1 MVRDGRVV
9 LSNVVYTQIP
19 LHQPYGG
26 VVPEIA
32 SRAHIEKISQ
42 VVGEALKGQ
51 TVDAVAVTYGPGL
64 APALIV
70 GLNAA
75 KGLAKA
81 LGVPL
86 IGINHIE
93 AHLHSPFLFD
103 GGEKTPDGF
112 SPLDACPALGL
123 AVSGGNTVWID
134 MPEYGKYEVIG
145 ETLDD
150 AAGEAFDKA
159 AKLLGLGYPGGLKI
173 DRISAAFRERFPNEL
188 LIPFPKG
195 RPRDGVTALAGLPA
209 ELCVSFSGLKT
220 ALLRHVQ
227 RNPGLVP
234 PQGEEQDFGGF
245 SVTPAV
251 AHVVASYQE
260 AIVQAV
266 ADRTRVALK
275 RRRYKAFVLGGGV
288 SLNSRIR
295 AVLGKVCA
303 ADYKFQIVNLYKLH
317 TGKAKRVGAER
328 GTRCEYTHGSV
339 PSKPWRAHCGLP
351 LPPCGLI
358 CRKAPNKPDTAE
370 AFQAAQGLTYSVLW
384 SKYNPAFH
392 GHQGTL
398 PGDAELGAERGPVVR
413 HRLYEHAM
421 RGTFHGNG
429 SNGARCRRGKG
440 RREPHGAWQTPRG
453 NLR

>member
-1 MVRDGRVV
+1 MNILGIETSCDETAAAVVKDGREV

-32 SRAHIEKISQ
+32 SRAHIEKISE
-42 VVGEALKGQ
+42 VVRTAIDQFNSNTSNSKTQ
-51 TVDAVAVTYGPGL
+51 TLDAVAVTYGPGL
-64 APALIV
+64 SPALIV

-75 KGLAKA
+75 KGIAKG

-103 GGEKTPDGF
+103 TGDKHRDTETQRGDV
-112 SPLDACPALGL
+112 SVPLCLCVKKPVECCPALGL
-123 AVSGGNTVWID
+123 AISGGNTMWVD

-173 DRISAAFRERFPNEL
+173 DKMTQAYVEDCRQQSKTVDF
-188 LIPFPKG
+188 IPFPKG

-220 ALLRHVQ
+220 ALLRYVQ
-227 RNPGLVP
+227 KEKPTEADLP
-234 PQGEEQDFGGF
+234 C
-245 SVTPAV
+245 
-251 AHVVASYQE
+251 VVASYQE

-266 ADRTRVALK
+266 ADRTRTALK
-275 RRRYKAFVLGGGV
+275 RKRYKSFILGGGV

-295 AVLGKVCA
+295 AVL
-303 ADYKFQIVNLYKLH
+303 ADVARDAGVPLLMAKPKY
-317 TGKAKRVGAER
+317 TG
-328 GTRCEYTHGSV
+328 
-339 PSKPWRAHCGLP
+339 
-351 LPPCGLI
+351 
-358 CRKAPNKPDTAE
+358 D
-370 AFQAAQGLTYSVLW
+370 
-384 SKYNPAFH
+384 
-392 GHQGTL
+392 
-398 PGDAELGAERGPVVR
+398 
-413 HRLYEHAM
+413 
-421 RGTFHGNG
+421 
-429 SNGARCRRGKG
+429 NGAMIAGLAYYRRNHVEDAMTLDVNPCLEVGG
-440 RREPHGAWQTPRG
+440 
-453 NLR
+453 

>member
-1 MVRDGRVV
+1 MNILGIETSCDETAAAVVRDGREV

-42 VVGEALKGQ
+42 VVGEAMKGQ

-64 APALIV
+64 SPALIV

-75 KGLAKA
+75 KGVAKS

-93 AHLHSPFLFD
+93 AHLHSPFLYD
-103 GGEKTPDGF
+103 VEDKHRDTETQSESGRG
-112 SPLDACPALGL
+112 SVPLCLCVKDPTEQTPALGL
-123 AVSGGNTVWID
+123 AISGGNTMWVD

-159 AKLLGLGYPGGLKI
+159 AKLLGLGYPGGLKM
-173 DRISAAFRERFPNEL
+173 DRIASAWMAEARSEVRGRRSED

-220 ALLRHVQ
+220 ALLRYAQQHPDLTSSKEGA
-227 RNPGLVP
+227 R
-234 PQGEEQDFGGF
+234 DFGGYE
-245 SVTPAV
+245 VTPHV
-251 AHVVASYQE
+251 AQVVASYQE

-266 ADRTRVALK
+266 ADRTRTAL
-275 RRRYKAFVLGGGV
+275 RRKNYKSFILGGGV

-295 AVLGKVCA
+295 AVLTEVAKDAGVPLLMAKPK
-303 ADYKFQIVNLYKLH
+303 Y
-317 TGKAKRVGAER
+317 TG
-328 GTRCEYTHGSV
+328 
-339 PSKPWRAHCGLP
+339 
-351 LPPCGLI
+351 
-358 CRKAPNKPDTAE
+358 D
-370 AFQAAQGLTYSVLW
+370 
-384 SKYNPAFH
+384 
-392 GHQGTL
+392 
-398 PGDAELGAERGPVVR
+398 
-413 HRLYEHAM
+413 
-421 RGTFHGNG
+421 
-429 SNGARCRRGKG
+429 NGAMIAGLAYYRRNHVEDAMTLDVNPCLEVGG
-440 RREPHGAWQTPRG
+440 
-453 NLR
+453 